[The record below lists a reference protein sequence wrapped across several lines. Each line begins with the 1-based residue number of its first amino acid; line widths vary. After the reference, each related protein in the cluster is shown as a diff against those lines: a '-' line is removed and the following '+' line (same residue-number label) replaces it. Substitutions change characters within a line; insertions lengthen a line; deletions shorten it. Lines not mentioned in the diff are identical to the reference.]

1 MADGQYT
8 LDADPMTL
16 ARRVQKLEECYDR
29 LSGCLVDLTRSLM
42 VIADQCDK
50 ALCEDR
56 PLQAW
61 AICAEHERLTHVHD
75 SAHGAYTI
83 MGRSY

>member
-1 MADGQYT
+1 MMDGQYT
-8 LDADPMTL
+8 LDANPMAL
-16 ARRVQKLEECYDR
+16 AVRMKKVEDAADI
-29 LSGCLVDLTRSLM
+29 LSGCLVDLTRSLQ

-56 PLQAW
+56 PLQAG
-61 AICAEHERLTHVHD
+61 AICDEHERLVEIGHR
-75 SAHGAYTI
+75 AHAASVL

>member
-8 LDADPMTL
+8 LDADPMVL
-16 ARRVQKLEECYDR
+16 VRRVQKLEECYDR

-42 VIADQCDK
+42 VIADQFDK

-56 PLQAW
+56 PLQAG
-61 AICAEHERLTHVHD
+61 AIADEHERLTWVQNR
-75 SAHGAYTI
+75 AHAASVM